1 MEAWDPGPPVLV
13 CGKKDPPLDLAIK
26 MLKKRVEAN
35 PSIPRVNRESTEA
48 RTDAYRFGFV

>member
-1 MEAWDPGPPVLV
+1 MVEAWDPGPPVLV

-35 PSIPRVNRESTEA
+35 PSIPRVDRGEDG
-48 RTDAYRFGFV
+48 RI